1 MWKGIS
7 AAEKIPDEIIDGRNS
22 VSDGTNRVSDVR
34 STQRR
39 QDKRRQ
45 DKRRLEKRRLEQS
58 RQDKRRQEE
67 MSAVRDEDGI
77 KIF

>member
-22 VSDGTNRVSDVR
+22 VSDRTNCVSDVR

-39 QDKRRQ
+39 L

-67 MSAVRDEDGI
+67 KSAVRG
-77 KIF
+77 